1 MIEDNDEVAKLG
13 EGEGGEGGEGG
24 GGMMGG
30 SAAEGLDAAVGSPLQ
45 LLQERVLSFS
55 NGAVLPKLL
64 GTLATARSPEPPAI
78 AAL

>member
-13 EGEGGEGGEGG
+13 EGEGGDGEGG

-64 GTLATARSPEPPAI
+64 GTHETARSP
-78 AAL
+78 